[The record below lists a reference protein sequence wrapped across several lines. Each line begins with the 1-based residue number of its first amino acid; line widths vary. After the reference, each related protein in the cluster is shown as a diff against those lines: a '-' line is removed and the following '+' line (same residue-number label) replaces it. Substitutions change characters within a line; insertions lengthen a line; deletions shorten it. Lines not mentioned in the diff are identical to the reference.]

1 MVIKFECKGLE
12 TIQAAK
18 KLADLSTVKPTA
30 AQLNEQAWELLTA
43 KDEKLRDAKRALPL
57 AREAVKLS
65 EEKNGNILD
74 TLALALHE
82 NGELAEAVRYAKM
95 ATEKSPGNE
104 EIAKRA
110 KDFEEELAKARK

>member
-1 MVIKFECKGLE
+1 M
-12 TIQAAK
+12 
-18 KLADLSTVKPTA
+18 KLADLTQEKPTA
-30 AQLNEQAWELLTA
+30 NQLNSQAWELLTA

-65 EEKNGNILD
+65 EEDDGNILD

-95 ATEKSPGNE
+95 ATQKYPGRE

-110 KDFEEELAKARK
+110 KDYEEELAKSKK